1 MKKVNV
7 SLVIPAYN
15 EGAIIKSTVE
25 EALLFLEARFP
36 EFELIVSDDGSTD
49 NTRSV
54 VAGIL
59 HPRLRCVS
67 HKPRRGKGS
76 AVRDGILAATGDIVV
91 YTDADLAY
99 GLEAVGEMIDL
110 LRETEADLAI
120 GSRRLHPEGY
130 ADYPLIRLLA
140 SRVFGLVTGLLAGF
154 RYDTQCGIKAFTAD
168 SALEIFTRCETDG
181 FAFDFEAMLLAK
193 ALKLRVS
200 QLPVTI
206 INHRDSKVNVWKDS
220 VKMFGDIVR
229 IRKGVRRRLKQ
240 ESRSGKQG

>member
-1 MKKVNV
+1 MKAVKI
-7 SLVIPAYN
+7 SLVIPTYN

-25 EALLFLEARFP
+25 TALAFLEARFP
-36 EFELIVSDDGSTD
+36 DFELIISDDGSTD

-54 VAGIL
+54 VAGIA

-76 AVRDGILAATGDIVV
+76 AVRDGILAATGELVA

-99 GLEAVGEMIDL
+99 GLEAVGEILDL
-110 LRETEADLAI
+110 LRETGTDLAI

-130 ADYPLIRLLA
+130 ANYPFIRLLA
-140 SRVFGLVTGLLAGF
+140 SRVFGMVTGLLAGF

-206 INHRDSKVNVWKDS
+206 INHRESKVNVWKDS
-220 VKMFGDIVR
+220 VEMFGDIVR
-229 IRKGVRRRLKQ
+229 IRREVRQRLKQ
-240 ESRSGKQG
+240 ESQQGK

>member
-1 MKKVNV
+1 M
-7 SLVIPAYN
+7 
-15 EGAIIKSTVE
+15 
-25 EALLFLEARFP
+25 
-36 EFELIVSDDGSTD
+36 
-49 NTRSV
+49 
-54 VAGIL
+54 
-59 HPRLRCVS
+59 
-67 HKPRRGKGS
+67 
-76 AVRDGILAATGDIVV
+76 V